1 MKTAE
6 WTRAFARNAADHSQA
21 VTLSGISNVLN
32 SHWSRSGVETTL
44 PETIQMYQDVL
55 ESIPLKLNLER
66 PNQYLWRYT
75 DKFLQMPVGNSWYI
89 YESDSVPFLQMV
101 LRGTMEM
108 YAPYANFSFYTQDCV
123 LRMID
128 YNISPAFILSKEASW
143 NLADSFSANLY
154 STEYSLYKD
163 LIQSI
168 YAQVNGAL
176 SQVQG
181 YEWID
186 RQIVQTGVVENR
198 YRKDSETARIIINY
212 TDHTVA
218 VSGASIPAQSAAVM
232 R

>member
-1 MKTAE
+1 
-6 WTRAFARNAADHSQA
+6 
-21 VTLSGISNVLN
+21 
-32 SHWSRSGVETTL
+32 
-44 PETIQMYQDVL
+44 
-55 ESIPLKLNLER
+55 
-66 PNQYLWRYT
+66 
-75 DKFLQMPVGNSWYI
+75 MPVGNSWYI

-101 LRGTMEM
+101 LRGAMEM

-186 RQIVQTGVVENR
+186 RQIMQTGVVENR